1 MLGKID
7 YDVMSFT
14 LSLRCGR
21 LVVSRNRGRRGDAG
35 CELNSVGQ
43 QAT

>member
-7 YDVMSFT
+7 YDVMAVA
-14 LSLRCGR
+14 LSLGCRR

-43 QAT
+43 QAA